1 MLGAMSIAAV
11 ASGTRTWTAAR
22 FTILSNIAV
31 CVVCAMLAARPDRD
45 GPVFRVA
52 RLDAVVS
59 IIVTG
64 LGWLVFGPRPRIPPR
79 VIWLSGI
86 APIVWLAYTL
96 ARGEL
101 AEWYPYPF
109 VDVND
114 HGYGRVLLNC
124 VGVAVLF
131 LVCGF
136 VAMLAERRLSA
147 TPRPV
152 EG

>member
-52 RLDAVVS
+52 RLDAVVC
-59 IIVTG
+59 ITVTG
-64 LGWLVFGPRPRIPPR
+64 LVH
-79 VIWLSGI
+79 
-86 APIVWLAYTL
+86 YTL
-96 ARGEL
+96 LRGEL